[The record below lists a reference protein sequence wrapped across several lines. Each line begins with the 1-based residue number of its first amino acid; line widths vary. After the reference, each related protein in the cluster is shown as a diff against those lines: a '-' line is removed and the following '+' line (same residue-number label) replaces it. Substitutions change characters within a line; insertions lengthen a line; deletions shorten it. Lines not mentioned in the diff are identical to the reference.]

1 MEHSTASKLLTESG
15 ELDLAQTKALGAH
28 VATCRECR
36 SWVATYQ
43 FFAEALGEDPAAAR
57 HPSSKDLC
65 SFALAGTDLDAT
77 TRDRCHRHIENCP
90 ECSYEIE
97 LVRSAVSESSVNV
110 ALEWPTSRVAERL
123 SHKAGALAL
132 AATLAILLGGLLVV
146 SRVLSPESKEYR
158 MAGLLIQETEAIN
171 AEGPIFVESTQ
182 IQEGATLALRSP
194 VVTFGDGFSVD
205 SGAGLIVGEGNP
217 PLAASK

>member
-28 VATCRECR
+28 VATCRECC

-90 ECSYEIE
+90 ECSYEVE
-97 LVRSAVSESSVNV
+97 LVRSAVSESSENV
-110 ALEWPTSRVAERL
+110 ALEWPTPRVAEWF
-123 SHKAGALAL
+123 SDKAGALAL
-132 AATLAILLGGLLVV
+132 AATLVILLGGLLVAG
-146 SRVLSPESKEYR
+146 RILSLKPTEYLI
-158 MAGLLIQETEAIN
+158 AGLVIQETEAIT
-171 AEGPIFVESTQ
+171 AEEPIFVESTQ
-182 IQEGATLALRSP
+182 IQEGFTLALQSP
-194 VVTFGDGFSVD
+194 MVTFGEGFSVD